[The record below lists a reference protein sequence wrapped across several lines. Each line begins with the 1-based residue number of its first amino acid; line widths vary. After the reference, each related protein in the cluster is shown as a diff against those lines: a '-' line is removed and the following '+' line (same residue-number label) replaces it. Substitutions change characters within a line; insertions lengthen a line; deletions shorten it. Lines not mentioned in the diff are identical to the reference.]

1 MHFIR
6 GLCGALG
13 IQMKG
18 GRRHRTSWLGAIGM
32 ILLCAVLF
40 VVALLFNSIGSVS
53 WGNWQSILNGCLLF
67 AIVGAY
73 YGTILVFDGEADKSN
88 VDRPLLRFCLCAAFG
103 ALTVLLIRAWSPQS
117 FGAEWALVGAIVG
130 GALGG
135 FGWSWAKYVDF

>member
-1 MHFIR
+1 V
-6 GLCGALG
+6 
-13 IQMKG
+13 
-18 GRRHRTSWLGAIGM
+18 
-32 ILLCAVLF
+32 LCALLF
-40 VVALLFNSIGSVS
+40 VVGLLFNSIGSVS

-103 ALTVLLIRAWSPQS
+103 ALAVLLIHAWSPES
-117 FGAEWALVGAIVG
+117 FGAEWALVGAIIG